1 MHFYLQIKI
10 LGVINKNN
18 EEVILACLGSEIPT
32 AKVKKEHDRGQK
44 EKREGETRRRK
55 KQAEPDVLL
64 SRRHVVSTK

>member
-44 EKREGETRRRK
+44 EKREGETRRRNEKEK
-55 KQAEPDVLL
+55 KA
-64 SRRHVVSTK
+64 SRTGRPA